1 MKMPIFLPH
10 EMETEI
16 FGNGHGFICIT
27 QKDGKKETI
36 IWLTIHQFET
46 IWNHQ
51 KTLVKEAVTPDDTP

>member
-1 MKMPIFLPH
+1 MPIFLPH
-10 EMETEI
+10 EMETEV

-46 IWNHQ
+46 ICNHQ
-51 KTLVKEAVTPDDTP
+51 KTLLREAVNPDDTP